1 MLKNLCLVTFRFVS
15 RERFSFLEDCQAL
28 DGRRDVNDQGGDLD
42 RGQYQLHRQV
52 ANMVSEEVGDHVARV
67 LEGEPGV
74 LRVPKRLQNLAAP
87 LFECKCKDFF
97 NITPIACV
105 GEFRIEF

>member
-1 MLKNLCLVTFRFVS
+1 MFDIVTFRFVS
-15 RERFSFLEDCQAL
+15 REGFSFLEDCQAL

-74 LRVPKRLQNLAAP
+74 LGVPKRLQNLAAP
-87 LFECKCKDFF
+87 LFECKCKDFL
-97 NITPIACV
+97 TSL
-105 GEFRIEF
+105 R